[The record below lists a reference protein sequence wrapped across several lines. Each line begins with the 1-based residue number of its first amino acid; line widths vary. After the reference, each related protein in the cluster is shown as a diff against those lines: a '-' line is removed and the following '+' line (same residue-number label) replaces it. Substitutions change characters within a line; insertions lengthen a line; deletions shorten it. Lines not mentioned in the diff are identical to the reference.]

1 MSETTPKLVSI
12 NYNLKEVNYNLAII
26 KNNEKLIKNSY
37 SIINSLKTK
46 QSVTTL
52 DKQNIYSELYKI
64 HKLKQNISTIIN
76 NTKKN
81 YTSFKS
87 KFKIIGGNNTL
98 ELDNKQNQNQNKKQQ
113 NMNDYLSYKKFIEEQ
128 QKKYKL

>member
-98 ELDNKQNQNQNKKQQ
+98 ELDNTKKQKQKQQ
-113 NMNDYLSYKKFIEEQ
+113 NMNDYLSYKQFIEEQ